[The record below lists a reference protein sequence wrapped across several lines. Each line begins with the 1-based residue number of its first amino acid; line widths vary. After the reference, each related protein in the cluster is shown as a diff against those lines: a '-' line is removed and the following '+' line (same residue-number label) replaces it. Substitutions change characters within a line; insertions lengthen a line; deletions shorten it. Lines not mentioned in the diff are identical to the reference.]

1 MKNPPPFKMRTLLEF
16 SRGDKMIMFF
26 PCVLKEI
33 FKKGRNY
40 PWPKPERCP
49 NCANYKVWGHGF
61 VEAFFDGY
69 NEPLVLRRYRCPV
82 CGCVMRLRPSG
93 YFKRF
98 QASIKTIRSSIVS
111 KVTTGRWLPGVMRT
125 RQCHWFTSLLR
136 KIKAYLS
143 DTWDGGILGGFDTL
157 MERGHIPVSRFI

>member
-1 MKNPPPFKMRTLLEF
+1 
-16 SRGDKMIMFF
+16 MIIFF

-40 PWPKPERCP
+40 PWPKPEKCP
-49 NCANYKVWGHGF
+49 HCANYKVWGHGF

-69 NEPLVLRRYRCPV
+69 NEPLVLKRYRCPV

-111 KVTTGRWLPGVMRT
+111 RVKTGEMASCYKPYKAVSLVHLFASKDQGVS
-125 RQCHWFTSLLR
+125 Q
-136 KIKAYLS
+136 
-143 DTWDGGILGGFDTL
+143 
-157 MERGHIPVSRFI
+157 